1 MYISKNFIYLKD
13 NSNKSFKTISEES
26 NVGIPV
32 LFRLYKNQSTRI
44 SFESVNR
51 IAIYYN
57 LSIDDFAN
65 VDLSALI

>member
-13 NSNKSFKTISEES
+13 KSKKSFKTISEES
-26 NVGIPV
+26 NVAIPV

-51 IAIYYN
+51 LAIYYS
-57 LSIDDFAN
+57 LSLDDFAN
-65 VDLSALI
+65 NDLSELK